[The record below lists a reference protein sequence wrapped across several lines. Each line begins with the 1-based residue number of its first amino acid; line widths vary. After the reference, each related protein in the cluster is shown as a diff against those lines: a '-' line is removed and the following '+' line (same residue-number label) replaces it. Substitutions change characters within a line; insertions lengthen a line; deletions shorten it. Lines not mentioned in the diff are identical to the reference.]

1 MMMDEH
7 KILVNLNKAGREEL
21 MTLPGVGPAIADRII
36 ASRPFAT
43 IADLQ
48 RVSGIGLNLVE
59 GIQEMVT
66 VNNDNS
72 ATGLPVEAASL
83 EVANAASQEAFA
95 DISLPE
101 PTPQAEPELSIQAQ
115 PPVVSEETEVMEKL
129 PEEAPPPG
137 IFEQVERQ
145 PIASGEETIVAEAKE
160 ELPEE
165 APPPGVFVQAA
176 AQPQASMAEEALKP
190 AAESEGEANVYAA
203 PEGQTTGPQ
212 AEFAPNVQPTASAA
226 QPAAVTRSQAWWMA
240 IGTGFLSLIL
250 ALILSLGVLA
260 AINGG
265 LRFVSPADLNALGR
279 KVDGVTTQTQLLQQ
293 DLDGLRTRVN
303 NLEGLSGRV
312 SSVEG
317 QAKQLRTDLD
327 AASQQVQQIN
337 QQMTQVS
344 SDIKDLQ
351 TQTGRFQGFL
361 DGLKSLLNQVSQP

>member
-1 MMMDEH
+1 MMDEH
-7 KILVNLNKAGREEL
+7 STLVNLNTADREEL
-21 MTLPGVGPAIADRII
+21 MTLPGVGPAIADRIL
-36 ASRPFAT
+36 AHRPFT
-43 IADLQ
+43 SIEDLQ
-48 RVSGIGLNLVE
+48 RVSGIGSNLVE
-59 GIQEMVT
+59 GIKTMVS

-72 ATGLPVEAASL
+72 AGTMPVETASS
-83 EVANAASQEAFA
+83 EVASSEPQEIPA
-95 DISLPE
+95 DISPPE
-101 PTPQAEPELSIQAQ
+101 AAPQAEPEVPIEAQ
-115 PPVVSEETEVMEKL
+115 PPAASEETE
-129 PEEAPPPG
+129 
-137 IFEQVERQ
+137 I
-145 PIASGEETIVAEAKE
+145 KE

-165 APPPGVFVQAA
+165 APPLGIFENVE
-176 AQPQASMAEEALKP
+176 AQPLGVGEETVAAEVKEGLPEEAPPLGIFEQASAQPETSIAEEASEP
-190 AAESEGEANVYAA
+190 ASEDAEKVSTA
-203 PEGQTTGPQ
+203 PEEQTAGPQ
-212 AEFAPNVQPTASAA
+212 AEFAPPPVQPSASAA

-240 IGTGFLSLIL
+240 IGTGFLALIL
-250 ALILSLGVLA
+250 AIVLSLGVLA
-260 AINGG
+260 VINGG

-312 SSVEG
+312 TSVEG

-361 DGLKSLLNQVSQP
+361 DGLKSLLNQVTQP